1 MTKLELL
8 EIITNG
14 ENSAV
19 EFKRDT
25 VKNTD
30 LAEEIV
36 AFSNTEGGMILLGVE
51 DDGQIIGTT
60 RADIEEWLMNICSQS
75 VIPAVIP
82 HFERIRVDEGKCV
95 VVLRV
100 PKGVNKP
107 YQTSSGRFY
116 IRVGTTKRLVSKEE
130 LARLFQMSGLV
141 HFDTSPVYN
150 TSKKDL
156 NMNKIRKYY
165 LDFNQ
170 FDLDEMLPD
179 DAERILL
186 NSDIMT
192 EVEGVKYCTV
202 GGLLIFGKNPEKHLP
217 QSGVSFAV
225 YDGNEISSK
234 LLDKKNV
241 EGTID
246 EVVDT
251 TSRLIK
257 TSLRV
262 PSDIKGLKREDKP
275 VIPDVVI
282 REVLVN
288 AVVHRNYSISGSKI
302 RVFVFVDRLEII
314 SPGRLPNTVT
324 VEKMKTGVSFSRN
337 PFLMK
342 YMENFRYVD
351 RLGRGVPMVISEMK
365 KSVGIEPVF
374 EERGEE
380 FYVSLQFER
389 IN

>member
-1 MTKLELL
+1 
-8 EIITNG
+8 
-14 ENSAV
+14 
-19 EFKRDT
+19 
-25 VKNTD
+25 
-30 LAEEIV
+30 
-36 AFSNTEGGMILLGVE
+36 
-51 DDGQIIGTT
+51 
-60 RADIEEWLMNICSQS
+60 
-75 VIPAVIP
+75 
-82 HFERIRVDEGKCV
+82 
-95 VVLRV
+95 
-100 PKGVNKP
+100 
-107 YQTSSGRFY
+107 
-116 IRVGTTKRLVSKEE
+116 
-130 LARLFQMSGLV
+130 
-141 HFDTSPVYN
+141 
-150 TSKKDL
+150 
-156 NMNKIRKYY
+156 MNKIRKYY

-179 DAERILL
+179 DAEKILL

-324 VEKMKTGVSFSRN
+324 VEKTKTGVSFSRN